1 MELTAKFEDAQSRV
15 KGLSKAPS
23 NDDLLELYALYKQ
36 ATAGDVSGSRPG
48 IEIALRQIG
57 AQKIEQFLAVD
68 GLLAVHRGDGDL
80 PSEAHH
86 LVRHGHGD
94 EHVGAVALEHLVR
107 RHVDG
112 HVQITG
118 LTAG

>member
-48 IEIALRQIG
+48 MMDFKGRAKFDAWTGKKGVAKDAAME
-57 AQKIEQFLAVD
+57 KY
-68 GLLAVHRGDGDL
+68 
-80 PSEAHH
+80 
-86 LVRHGHGD
+86 
-94 EHVGAVALEHLVR
+94 VAL
-107 RHVDG
+107 VDR
-112 HVQITG
+112 
-118 LTAG
+118 LAGG